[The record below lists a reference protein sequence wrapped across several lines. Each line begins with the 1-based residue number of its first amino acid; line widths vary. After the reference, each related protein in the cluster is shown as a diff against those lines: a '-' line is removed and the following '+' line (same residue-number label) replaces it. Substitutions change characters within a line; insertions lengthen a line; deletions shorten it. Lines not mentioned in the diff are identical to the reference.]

1 MDVKTGF
8 FYLFSAVM
16 LFAAFRVIT
25 ARNPVYAA
33 LYLVLAFTQA
43 AALWILLKAE
53 FLAITL
59 VLVYV
64 GAVMVLFLFVVMM
77 LDINMDGLRQGFW
90 KHFRVAA
97 SLGAI
102 IALEMAAVLMGGF
115 RMTAVPKSVDAVA
128 GVAAQVGPQISNTKE
143 LGKLLY
149 SQYVYPLEIAAMIL
163 LVAMIAA
170 IALTL
175 RQRKDSKYSSP
186 SDQVKVKAL
195 DRMTLIK
202 MPATLPNLDARATP
216 ATQSVEPKI

>member
-8 FYLFSAVM
+8 FYLFSAVL
-16 LFAAFRVIT
+16 LFASFRVIT

-77 LDINMDGLRQGFW
+77 LDINVDNLRQGFW
-90 KHFRVAA
+90 KHFPIAA
-97 SLGAI
+97 TLGGL

-115 RMTAVPKSVDAVA
+115 RGTEEPKALEAVGQLGA
-128 GVAAQVGPQISNTKE
+128 QISNTKE
-143 LGKLLY
+143 LGKVLY
-149 SQYVYPLEIAAMIL
+149 SQYVYPLEIAAVIL

-175 RQRKDSKYSSP
+175 RQRKDSKYTSP
-186 SDQVKVKAL
+186 SDQVHVKAR
-195 DRMTLIK
+195 DRMTVIK
-202 MPATLPNLDARATP
+202 MGATRVAEPTVS
-216 ATQSVEPKI
+216 SVPEEKKS